1 MWMFW
6 NFLIDLC
13 RKFSILV
20 IAKFKYFY
28 VISYLDLMCSEG
40 SVISLD
46 PRDIG
51 AAVFY
56 GLAVMNTMDDP

>member
-1 MWMFW
+1 MDV
-6 NFLIDLC
+6 LELLTDLC

-28 VISYLDLMCSEG
+28 VISYLDLICSED
-40 SVISLD
+40 SVI
-46 PRDIG
+46 RYNG

-56 GLAVMNTMDDP
+56 GLAVMNTMDNP

>member
-1 MWMFW
+1 M
-6 NFLIDLC
+6 
-13 RKFSILV
+13 

-28 VISYLDLMCSEG
+28 VISYLDLICSED

-46 PRDIG
+46 PRDTG

-56 GLAVMNTMDDP
+56 GLAVMNTMDNP

>member
-1 MWMFW
+1 MDV
-6 NFLIDLC
+6 LELLTDLC
-13 RKFSILV
+13 RKFLILV

-28 VISYLDLMCSEG
+28 VISYLDLICSED

-56 GLAVMNTMDDP
+56 GLAVMNTMDNP

>member
-1 MWMFW
+1 MDV
-6 NFLIDLC
+6 LELLTDLC
-13 RKFSILV
+13 RKFLIFV

-28 VISYLDLMCSEG
+28 VISYLGLMCSEG

-46 PRDIG
+46 PRDTG

>member
-1 MWMFW
+1 M
-6 NFLIDLC
+6 
-13 RKFSILV
+13 

-28 VISYLDLMCSEG
+28 VISYLDLICSED